1 MVHRLNIFIGKVTVK
16 SELSEVNI
24 SAFLTSL
31 FDKLK
36 YVAFFAF
43 DLINLVYKHTP
54 ATGEKKKKKKKNCI
68 SPDKH

>member
-43 DLINLVYKHTP
+43 DLINLVYKP
-54 ATGEKKKKKKKNCI
+54 KKKIKQNCI